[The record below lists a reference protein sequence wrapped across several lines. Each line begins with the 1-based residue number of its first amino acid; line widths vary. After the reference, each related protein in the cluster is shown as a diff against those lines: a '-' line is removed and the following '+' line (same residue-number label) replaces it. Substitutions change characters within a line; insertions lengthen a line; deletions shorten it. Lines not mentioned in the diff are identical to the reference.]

1 MCCIFF
7 KHIYVDIHAQRLQ
20 PFPRERYNDQHRN
33 FYDSGEESYAGLDI
47 RSQLSN
53 PHRLQESFHKDVEWG
68 DSGFSVGGRE
78 LPVPMP
84 LMQVA
89 GPSGGEVMH
98 HSGYTGFDSGS
109 WSRQTGSDDRFL
121 GDVHRVQT
129 RWPGDGLGE
138 GGSQDSG
145 MDRGSYEL
153 DWSQRKT
160 ELELSNF
167 PPQHGTSFPPQL
179 GFESNSDFSISSVE
193 RTTPVGRELLL
204 AHHPTAQGPESVF
217 PARSNSRRNRKKAAP
232 PPQRPKPPPQ
242 QKRGRERG
250 GRGRDRG
257 GSSMTLDQGM
267 RTISKSLHHPP
278 SKKRESR
285 SGERPKDSGKKP
297 EKKAPP
303 VKKSPETLHKRNLKS
318 LSQGRHV
325 YAENSKGR
333 PLSPRFIQ
341 ERLGPHIPGS
351 GSVQNR
357 LGPPKKGA
365 AGVHSRL
372 GPEETSEDA
381 RESIHTTSL
390 KNEDKLGSSD
400 GIHFRLGPEDNRS
413 NSFLSSTSIHS
424 RLGPED
430 TPSVSH
436 SLLEGSSISEPH
448 PPSTSVH
455 SRLGPNTITSSSVL
469 SGGYELSDPLSSEHI
484 QSHLPPNSDHLSS
497 STLAGGLEIS
507 DPLPSERVQ
516 TLLDSGSFN
525 SSQFSGRLDISDPL
539 TSERVHSRLVH
550 KEIDTDRLSSSA
562 MSGGLEISELPSE
575 LVHSRL
581 GDISSNPLSSC
592 SLSGGLDIS
601 DPMPSEHVP
610 SHLRPSD
617 QNLENSPSLF
627 GASEEFGEP
636 CPVDSLHSRF
646 GPEESF
652 DAPLYSETPCSHV
665 RSDRHLS
672 DSQSFYSSLGR
683 EQSYGSG
690 EAHFG
695 VGSEISPLEQRR
707 LAEEPMF
714 MSDSLGDHSADN
726 SCDPQIPVSSP
737 PYDPRHLSLSQSTVP
752 DITENRSQPEH
763 FQSEFQTSQD
773 VSIGDGVTSVD
784 DSNGCYVVIDDTATS
799 QLTVE
804 SSDTYPDREIQT
816 DKDGS
821 IHWSFI
827 SESSR
832 ELSGRAP
839 PSSTNV
845 APKPSTSAN
854 SDFSSKQSTPQEQRR
869 DASKI
874 KTSQSQT
881 DEPKR
886 APNRRSRRARRKS
899 ARAAISKEFVGESI
913 PTLLK
918 QKVVPPPAKKHKL
931 SNAKGGPKMK
941 MNQKNVSAP
950 LDSTYSSSMPVIGY
964 KNSSAGGQMK
974 RKTASKDKVCE
985 SASKQKELA
994 AVAHSG
1000 GVEWRGYEEADK
1012 TSGSVGEEE
1021 RQKVGVATVVRAE
1034 REMEEGELTDSEC
1047 EDLVIDLD
1055 TSSSSLPPP
1064 QTLQST
1070 STEAVSVQPPA
1081 QNQAEI
1087 SPASAT
1093 VSKPAKVAPQSH
1105 EEKPTPPKYD
1115 EIKTPNKTACDTG
1128 QEGDAVDQ
1136 PENQR
1141 NAGIACI
1148 TLPFQSAGESRST
1161 EFPETEGAKVAQPVS
1176 KNVGPQAQDNDAV
1189 SGNATTESAVTVA
1202 DSDSV
1207 TVSSD
1212 TPPLISCSHQL
1223 LSDTN
1228 SQSVAPQPCS
1238 APSTITQPARMSSVN
1253 VTTSTPVVPSGAGG
1267 RELPPNYTTAL
1278 EPAIS
1283 TEHVNETASELEMT
1297 TAAVAAQS
1305 DDETEK
1311 AEQHGAEVA
1320 EKADDVSKSVS
1331 PLPKDPAGVTVENN
1345 HQKEVEKVTVEDDI
1359 ETASISS
1366 GEIVSSASPSPLQG
1380 KTAEDSSKD
1389 PQNTSDHR
1397 KKPSV
1402 SRKDSDW
1409 RSNRYFHRSP
1419 PSHRDTSKP
1428 HSYWRTRSPIRHPWQ
1443 VHGRRR
1449 SGPVDVSWEKWR
1461 SRSRSPSPVH
1471 AGRRGHSSRQAWRRY
1486 SPEEALRRRR
1496 HSRSLS
1502 RDRRVGRGYVAR
1514 ERRQTADGGE
1524 MYSRARRT
1532 RGSRSC
1538 DRMSDRGSS
1547 ESSDEDLEVLELRK
1561 EAILSML
1568 TDGASKL
1575 SRAKKILGRSKVGGK
1590 VEDDVEN
1597 EKVENEPMRVE
1608 ETEINQESETEASR
1622 SQSVPEVSEEADGE
1636 AKEDA
1641 KIEDQVIKSTFSVE
1655 EKEKSQ
1661 SLEMVS
1667 LVGEESSEK
1676 DKMSKTHTS
1685 TAAVENTAAVLKNK
1699 SGQKLDESQ
1708 SPRASNL
1715 SSQPS
1720 TSRSSASS
1728 SYLQPAVKPSGKMAR
1743 AASSHGTGKRV
1754 AVVGKSAIAGVA
1766 RSDSGSRMGSPS
1778 SSCGSPA
1785 QTASG
1790 FDSGIET
1797 SRRASDARPPT
1808 SVKVYISYCDSSSM
1822 T

>member
-1 MCCIFF
+1 M
-7 KHIYVDIHAQRLQ
+7 
-20 PFPRERYNDQHRN
+20 
-33 FYDSGEESYAGLDI
+33 
-47 RSQLSN
+47 SN

-68 DSGFSVGGRE
+68 DSGFSMGGRE
-78 LPVPMP
+78 LSVPMP

-89 GPSGGEVMH
+89 SPSGGEVTH
-98 HSGYTGFDSGS
+98 HSSYTGFDSRS
-109 WSRQTGSDDRFL
+109 WSRQTGSDNRFM

-145 MDRGSYEL
+145 MDRGPYEL

-167 PPQHGTSFPPQL
+167 PPQH

-204 AHHPTAQGPESVF
+204 AHHPMAPGPESGF
-217 PARSNSRRNRKKAAP
+217 LARSNSRRNRKKAAP
-232 PPQRPKPPPQ
+232 PPPRPKPPPQ

-250 GRGRDRG
+250 GRGRGRG
-257 GSSMTLDQGM
+257 GSSTTLDQGT

-285 SGERPKDSGKKP
+285 SGERPKESGKKL

-303 VKKSPETLHKRNLKS
+303 VKKSPETLQKRNLRS

-390 KNEDKLGSSD
+390 KNEEKLGSSE

-413 NSFLSSTSIHS
+413 SSFLSSTSIHS

-430 TPSVSH
+430 TPSASH
-436 SLLEGSSISEPH
+436 SLLEGSSISEPL

-469 SGGYELSDPLSSEHI
+469 SGGYEISNPLSSEHI

-516 TLLDSGSFN
+516 TLLDSGSF
-525 SSQFSGRLDISDPL
+525 SSGQFSGRLDISDPL
-539 TSERVHSRLVH
+539 PSECVHSRLVH
-550 KEIDTDRLSSSA
+550 KEIGTDRLSSSA

-581 GDISSNPLSSC
+581 GDISSDPLSSC

-601 DPMPSEHVP
+601 DPMPSKHVP

-617 QNLENSPSLF
+617 ENFENSPSLF

-636 CPVDSLHSRF
+636 RPVDSLHSRF

-672 DSQSFYSSLGR
+672 DSQSFYSSLGH

-695 VGSEISPLEQRR
+695 VGSEISPLEQHR

-726 SCDPQIPVSSP
+726 SRDPQIPVSSS
-737 PYDPRHLSLSQSTVP
+737 PYDPRDLSLGQSTVP
-752 DITENRSQPEH
+752 DITENHSQAEH
-763 FQSEFQTSQD
+763 FRSEFQTSQD
-773 VSIGDGVTSVD
+773 VDISDEVAPVD
-784 DSNGCYVVIDDTATS
+784 DPNGCYVVIDDTTTS
-799 QLTVE
+799 LLTLE
-804 SSDTYPDREIQT
+804 SSDPYPDRDIQT

-821 IHWSFI
+821 IHWF
-827 SESSR
+827 SESNSEFSR
-832 ELSGRAP
+832 RA

-845 APKPSTSAN
+845 TPKLSTSAN
-854 SDFSSKQSTPQEQRR
+854 SDFSSNQLTPQEQQC

-874 KTSQSQT
+874 KTSQSQSE
-881 DEPKR
+881 EPRR

-899 ARAAISKEFVGESI
+899 ARAASLKEFVGESI

-931 SNAKGGPKMK
+931 SNTKGGPKMK
-941 MNQKNVSAP
+941 TNQKNVSAP
-950 LDSTYSSSMPVIGY
+950 LDSTYNSSMPVIGY
-964 KNSSAGGQMK
+964 KNSSDGGQMK

-1000 GVEWRGYEEADK
+1000 GVEWRGHEEADK
-1012 TSGSVGEEE
+1012 ASGSVGEEE
-1021 RQKVGVATVVRAE
+1021 RQKVKVGVATVVRAE
-1034 REMEEGELTDSEC
+1034 REVEEGELTDSEC

-1064 QTLQST
+1064 RAIQST
-1070 STEAVSVQPPA
+1070 SSEAVSVQPPA

-1087 SPASAT
+1087 SPVSAT
-1093 VSKPAKVAPQSH
+1093 ASKPEKVAPQSD
-1105 EEKPTPPKYD
+1105 EGKPTPPKSD
-1115 EIKTPNKTACDTG
+1115 EIKTPSKTACVTD

-1148 TLPFQSAGESRST
+1148 TLPFQSAEEFRST
-1161 EFPETEGAKVAQPVS
+1161 EFPETEGAKVPQPVS
-1176 KNVGPQAQDNDAV
+1176 KNVGPQAQDNDSV
-1189 SGNATTESAVTVA
+1189 SGNATTEAAVTVGFNPVA
-1202 DSDSV
+1202 DSDSAI
-1207 TVSSD
+1207 VSS
-1212 TPPLISCSHQL
+1212 TIPPLISSSYQL

-1228 SQSVAPQPCS
+1228 SQSVATQPCC

-1253 VTTSTPVVPSGAGG
+1253 VTNSTPVVPSCAGG
-1267 RELPPNYTTAL
+1267 SELPPNYTTAL
-1278 EPAIS
+1278 EPAIP
-1283 TEHVNETASELEMT
+1283 TEPVNETASEPEMT

-1320 EKADDVSKSVS
+1320 EKAADVSKSVS
-1331 PLPKDPAGVTVENN
+1331 PLPKDPAGATVENK
-1345 HQKEVEKVTVEDDI
+1345 HQKEIKKATVEDDI

-1389 PQNTSDHR
+1389 LQNAVDHHE
-1397 KKPSV
+1397 KPSV

-1409 RSNRYFHRSP
+1409 RDHRYFHRPP
-1419 PSHRDTSKP
+1419 PSHRDASKP
-1428 HSYWRTRSPIRHPWQ
+1428 YWRTRSPIRHPWQ

-1471 AGRRGHSSRQAWRRY
+1471 AGRRGHSSRRAWRRY

-1502 RDRRVGRGYVAR
+1502 RDRRVGRGYGAR
-1514 ERRQTADGGE
+1514 ERRQTTDGGE
-1524 MYSRARRT
+1524 MYSRGRRT

-1575 SRAKKILGRSKVGGK
+1575 SQAKKILGRSKVGGK
-1590 VEDDVEN
+1590 VEGDVVEN
-1597 EKVENEPMRVE
+1597 EKIENEPISME
-1608 ETEINQESETEASR
+1608 ETEMNRESETEAAR
-1622 SQSVPEVSEEADGE
+1622 SHSAPEVSEEAEGE

-1641 KIEDQVIKSTFSVE
+1641 KIEDQVIKSTSSVE
-1655 EKEKSQ
+1655 EKEKLP
-1661 SLEMVS
+1661 SLKTVL

-1676 DKMSKTHTS
+1676 DKISETRTS

-1708 SPRASNL
+1708 SPRASSL

-1720 TSRSSASS
+1720 TSRLSTSS
-1728 SYLQPAVKPSGKMAR
+1728 SNLQPAVKPGGKKAR

-1754 AVVGKSAIAGVA
+1754 AVVGKSAVAGVA
-1766 RSDSGSRMGSPS
+1766 RSDSGSRMGSPL

-1797 SRRASDARPPT
+1797 PRRASDARPPT
-1808 SVKVYISYCDSSSM
+1808 SVKVYISYCDS
-1822 T
+1822 

>member
-7 KHIYVDIHAQRLQ
+7 KHICVDIHAQRLQ

-33 FYDSGEESYAGLDI
+33 FYDSGEESFAGLDI

-78 LPVPMP
+78 PSVPMP

-89 GPSGGEVMH
+89 SPSGSEVMH

-109 WSRQTGSDDRFL
+109 WNRQTGSDNRFM
-121 GDVHRVQT
+121 GDVHCVQT

-145 MDRGSYEL
+145 MDRVSYEL

-160 ELELSNF
+160 QLELSNF
-167 PPQHGTSFPPQL
+167 PPQHGNSFSPQY
-179 GFESNSDFSISSVE
+179 GFESDFSTSSVE
-193 RTTPVGRELLL
+193 HTTPVGRELLL
-204 AHHPTAQGPESVF
+204 AQHPTAQGPESMF

-232 PPQRPKPPPQ
+232 PPPRPKPPPQ

-250 GRGRDRG
+250 GRGRGRG
-257 GSSMTLDQGM
+257 GSSATLDQGT

-285 SGERPKDSGKKP
+285 SGERPKESGKKP

-303 VKKSPETLHKRNLKS
+303 VKKSPETLQRRNLKS

-390 KNEDKLGSSD
+390 KNEEKLGSSE
-400 GIHFRLGPEDNRS
+400 GIHFRLGPEENRS
-413 NSFLSSTSIHS
+413 SSFLSSTSIHS

-430 TPSVSH
+430 SPPSSH

-469 SGGYELSDPLSSEHI
+469 SGGYEISDPLSSEHI

-497 STLAGGLEIS
+497 STLAGGLDIS
-507 DPLPSERVQ
+507 DPLPSERGH
-516 TLLDSGSFN
+516 TLLDSGSF
-525 SSQFSGRLDISDPL
+525 SSGQFSGRLDISDPL
-539 TSERVHSRLVH
+539 PSERVHSRLVH
-550 KEIDTDRLSSSA
+550 KEIDADRLSSSA
-562 MSGGLEISELPSE
+562 MSGRLEISELPSD

-581 GDISSNPLSSC
+581 GDISSDPLSPC

-617 QNLENSPSLF
+617 KNLENSPSLF

-636 CPVDSLHSRF
+636 GPVNSLHSRF
-646 GPEESF
+646 GPEEGF

-665 RSDRHLS
+665 RSDCHLS

-726 SCDPQIPVSSP
+726 SHDLQVPVSSP
-737 PYDPRHLSLSQSTVP
+737 PYDPRVLSLGQSTVP
-752 DITENRSQPEH
+752 HIAENHSQPEH

-773 VSIGDGVTSVD
+773 VGISDGVTSVD

-799 QLTVE
+799 QPTLE

-832 ELSGRAP
+832 EFSGRAP
-839 PSSTNV
+839 SSANV
-845 APKPSTSAN
+845 TPKPSTSAN
-854 SDFSSKQSTPQEQRR
+854 SDFSSKQPTPQEQQR

-874 KTSQSQT
+874 KTSQSQSE
-881 DEPKR
+881 EPKR

-899 ARAAISKEFVGESI
+899 ARAASLKEFVGESI

-931 SNAKGGPKMK
+931 SNTKGGPKMK
-941 MNQKNVSAP
+941 TNQKNVSAP
-950 LDSTYSSSMPVIGY
+950 LDSTYNSSMPVIGY

-974 RKTASKDKVCE
+974 RKTVSKDKVCE

-994 AVAHSG
+994 AVARSG
-1000 GVEWRGYEEADK
+1000 GVEFRGYEETYKA
-1012 TSGSVGEEE
+1012 SGSVGEEE

-1064 QTLQST
+1064 HTLQST

-1081 QNQAEI
+1081 QNQAGI

-1093 VSKPAKVAPQSH
+1093 ASKPAKVAPQSDK
-1105 EEKPTPPKYD
+1105 EKPTPPKSD
-1115 EIKTPNKTACDTG
+1115 EIKTPSKTACDTV
-1128 QEGDAVDQ
+1128 QEGDTVDQ
-1136 PENQR
+1136 PEYQR

-1148 TLPFQSAGESRST
+1148 TLPFQSAEESGST
-1161 EFPETEGAKVAQPVS
+1161 EFPETEGAKVAEPVS
-1176 KNVGPQAQDNDAV
+1176 ENVGPQAQDNDAV
-1189 SGNATTESAVTVA
+1189 SGNATTESAVTVGFSPVA
-1202 DSDSV
+1202 DSDSAV
-1207 TVSSD
+1207 VSSD
-1212 TPPLISCSHQL
+1212 IPPLISSSHQF
-1223 LSDTN
+1223 LSDAN
-1228 SQSVAPQPCS
+1228 SQLVAPQPCS

-1267 RELPPNYTTAL
+1267 SDLPPNYTTAL

-1283 TEHVNETASELEMT
+1283 TEPVNKTASELEMT
-1297 TAAVAAQS
+1297 TTGVAAQS
-1305 DDETEK
+1305 DDETDK
-1311 AEQHGAEVA
+1311 AEQHGSES
-1320 EKADDVSKSVS
+1320 EKAADVSKSVS
-1331 PLPKDPAGVTVENN
+1331 PLPKDPAGTIVENK
-1345 HQKEVEKVTVEDDI
+1345 HQKEIEKAAVEDDI

-1402 SRKDSDW
+1402 SRKDSEW
-1409 RSNRYFHRSP
+1409 RSHRYFHRSP

-1461 SRSRSPSPVH
+1461 FRSRSPSPVH
-1471 AGRRGHSSRQAWRRY
+1471 AGRRGHSSRRAWRRY

-1502 RDRRVGRGYVAR
+1502 RDRRVGRGYGGR
-1514 ERRQTADGGE
+1514 ERRQTTDGGE
-1524 MYSRARRT
+1524 WYSRARMT

-1575 SRAKKILGRSKVGGK
+1575 SRAKKILGHSKVGGK
-1590 VEDDVEN
+1590 IEGGVEN
-1597 EKVENEPMRVE
+1597 EKIENEPMRVE
-1608 ETEINQESETEASR
+1608 ETVINRESETEPAR
-1622 SQSVPEVSEEADGE
+1622 SQSGPEVSEEVEGE

-1641 KIEDQVIKSTFSVE
+1641 KIENEVIKSTASAE
-1655 EKEKSQ
+1655 EKEKLQ

-1676 DKMSKTHTS
+1676 DSETHTCP
-1685 TAAVENTAAVLKNK
+1685 AAVENTAAVLKNK
-1699 SGQKLDESQ
+1699 SGQKLDELQ

-1720 TSRSSASS
+1720 TSRLPASS
-1728 SYLQPAVKPSGKMAR
+1728 SNLQPAVKPGGKKAR
-1743 AASSHGTGKRV
+1743 AASSHATGKRV
-1754 AVVGKSAIAGVA
+1754 AVVGKSAVAGLA

-1790 FDSGIET
+1790 VDSGIET
-1797 SRRASDARPPT
+1797 PRRASDARPPT
-1808 SVKVYISYCDSSSM
+1808 SVKVYISYCDS
-1822 T
+1822 